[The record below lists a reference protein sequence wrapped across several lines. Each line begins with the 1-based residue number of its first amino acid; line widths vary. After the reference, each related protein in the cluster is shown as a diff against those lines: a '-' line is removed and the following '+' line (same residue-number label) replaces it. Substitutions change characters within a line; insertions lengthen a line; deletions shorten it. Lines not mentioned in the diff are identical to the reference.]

1 MPPRSRASSS
11 ATRPCWC
18 SPGAGVST
26 ASGLPDFRSP
36 GGLWERLDPMV
47 DGHVD
52 MLSRDPAR
60 VWQCWAEPL
69 VGASIAHNPAHAA
82 LARLEVGGFL
92 SGVVTQ
98 NIDGLHHAAGSE
110 AVEVH
115 GHLRTRALH
124 RCGAEEEMAS
134 ALARYAETQA
144 APECLVCG
152 GTLRPQVVLFGE
164 PLPGSAW
171 GARLR
176 ARRRARAAASASAP
190 RCRST
195 RRPGSPRP
203 SPAPGGRSRSSR
215 GRRPALWEDAEPR
228 LLRSAEELLPA
239 VAAILVAGTYP
250 EALPRRPPVEVT
262 IRHSPSNAVARCAL
276 AGGEVLKV
284 QPDAMVAHSPG
295 MTFSRPQ
302 PTAAS

>member
-1 MPPRSRASSS
+1 MDTDVDPDAAALARFLERNAPVVAF
-11 ATRPCWC
+11 T
-18 SPGAGVST
+18 GAGVST

-69 VGASIAHNPAHAA
+69 VGASIEHNPAHAA
-82 LARLEVGGFL
+82 LARLEIAGFL

-110 AVEVH
+110 AIEVH
-115 GHLRTRALH
+115 GHLRTARCM
-124 RCGAEEEMAS
+124 RCGSEEDMTT
-134 ALARYAETQA
+134 ALARYAESRQA
-144 APECLVCG
+144 PACLYCG

-171 GARLR
+171 GAATVL
-176 ARRRARAAASASAP
+176 AQTSGGCLCVGTSLQVYPAAGIAEAFAAAH
-190 RCRST
+190 
-195 RRPGSPRP
+195 RPL
-203 SPAPGGRSRSSR
+203 AIVSREAT
-215 GRRPALWEDAEPR
+215 ALWEDADPR

-239 VAAILVAGTYP
+239 VAAIL
-250 EALPRRPPVEVT
+250 
-262 IRHSPSNAVARCAL
+262 
-276 AGGEVLKV
+276 
-284 QPDAMVAHSPG
+284 
-295 MTFSRPQ
+295 
-302 PTAAS
+302 TA

>member
-1 MPPRSRASSS
+1 VAIDPDATALARFLERSAPVL
-11 ATRPCWC
+11 ALT
-18 SPGAGVST
+18 GAGVST

-69 VGASIAHNPAHAA
+69 VGAGIRPNLAHAA
-82 LARLEVGGFL
+82 LTRLELGGFI

-115 GHLRTRALH
+115 GHLRTAACLA
-124 RCGAEEEMAS
+124 CGAEEEMAP
-134 ALARYAETQA
+134 ALARYAETRR

-164 PLPGSAW
+164 MLPPEAWSRASSLVQGSGGCLCVGTSLQVYPAA
-171 GARLR
+171 GLAE
-176 ARRRARAAASASAP
+176 AFARAG
-190 RCRST
+190 
-195 RRPGSPRP
+195 RPLAIVAREATS
-203 SPAPGGRSRSSR
+203 
-215 GRRPALWEDAEPR
+215 LWEDAE
-228 LLRSAEELLPA
+228 LRILRAAEELLPA
-239 VAAILVAGTYP
+239 VAAILIP
-250 EALPRRPPVEVT
+250 E
-262 IRHSPSNAVARCAL
+262 
-276 AGGEVLKV
+276 
-284 QPDAMVAHSPG
+284 QP
-295 MTFSRPQ
+295 
-302 PTAAS
+302 

>member
-1 MPPRSRASSS
+1 MNGDPDARAL
-11 ATRPCWC
+11 AQFLERNAPVLVLT
-18 SPGAGVST
+18 GAGVST

-52 MLSRDPAR
+52 MLARDPAR

-92 SGVVTQ
+92 SGIVTQ

-115 GHLRTRALH
+115 GHLRTALCLS
-124 RCGAEEEMAS
+124 CGAEEDMVS
-134 ALARYAETQA
+134 ALARYAA
-144 APECLVCG
+144 SRRAPVCQVCG

-164 PLPGSAW
+164 PLPAPAW
-171 GARLR
+171 NR
-176 ARRRARAAASASAP
+176 AQELAQDAHGCLCIGTSLEVYPAAGIAEAFVRAH
-190 RCRST
+190 
-195 RRPGSPRP
+195 RPL
-203 SPAPGGRSRSSR
+203 AIVSRQ
-215 GRRPALWEDAEPR
+215 PTALWADADPR

-239 VAAILVAGTYP
+239 VAAILGT
-250 EALPRRPPVEVT
+250 
-262 IRHSPSNAVARCAL
+262 
-276 AGGEVLKV
+276 
-284 QPDAMVAHSPG
+284 
-295 MTFSRPQ
+295 
-302 PTAAS
+302 